1 MTARFGD
8 LIQGYLAG
16 GLSLVPCG
24 KDKRPTVKWK
34 EFQTRQPTIIEL
46 RHWLAE
52 GAQSFAA
59 IGGQV
64 SGGLEIIDFDDNP
77 QAKPLAY
84 AAVDLFEAWREEVG
98 SLVEQYKLVVQR
110 TGGGGFQVAY
120 RCPTPDPNQKLAW
133 VQDETQEQ
141 GRSIAI
147 ETRGEGGYAIV
158 APSLHPSG
166 NRYRMIYGDFAD
178 VPVIPQEIRN
188 RLLDAARALDLMP
201 YTVQELVT
209 AKQEKKHTTRQD
221 DSEQVSVIDTFNA
234 NHKIGD
240 ILARYGYTRGGH
252 GRYSRPGKEESLGV
266 AILDTD
272 NVSFHWSSNDPLHKT
287 NASGKPLPV
296 DPFDVHV
303 VMEHKGNVREATKD
317 AAAKLGIKRKI
328 HTNGNHK
335 TEDAPDWAVEPA
347 TGDKS
352 TLPKS
357 DQNSTEEKK
366 NKETGKAFLLTEGI
380 SDEGNAHCLNQLYA
394 NRFLYTDALG
404 WLHYTGQH
412 WTAKGADAA
421 VNRAIVDTLA
431 ARIKA
436 ALKDDPE
443 KHEKLIKFCIPN
455 KGRVQG
461 AMYLLQ
467 SLVAADIDE
476 FDAEPDLLNCKNGV
490 VDLRTGVLVPHNPT
504 QRFTHCTNVDYKP
517 NADSAPFLNWIIDA
531 VEGGKETVSWLQ
543 MAIGYS
549 LTGHTREE
557 VLFYLYG
564 PPRSGKGTLTEMLL
578 ALLGGTLAKE
588 VNFGTFTAQRTGD
601 SQNFDLAP
609 LKPCR
614 MVMASESNQYER
626 FNEAKV
632 KMLTGGNEVYC
643 AFKHQ
648 THFGYRPQYKIW
660 LSSNQTVNADP
671 DDDAVWGRLRV
682 IVFPYSHLGS
692 EDKTLKHGM
701 RSTVVLE
708 GALTWA
714 VEGAKLWYSLG
725 KAGLPELAT
734 SARAKDEHR
743 SELDN
748 VQAWIEEHCEQSDT
762 FCSNATLYQS
772 YEDWC
777 KYRGVEPKKQKGF
790 SQALIRKGYTNKI
803 AKNEGKMI
811 RGFMG
816 LRVL

>member
-1 MTARFGD
+1 MSK
-8 LIQGYLAG
+8 Q
-16 GLSLVPCG
+16 
-24 KDKRPTVKWK
+24 
-34 EFQTRQPTIIEL
+34 
-46 RHWLAE
+46 
-52 GAQSFAA
+52 
-59 IGGQV
+59 
-64 SGGLEIIDFDDNP
+64 EIIDRIRSNFPQELQELDQWVCWKYEQRKGEDKPTKVPYDALRPGDRAESDNP
-77 QAKPLAY
+77 STWATFDRACHAYLKGNYDGIGFVFSEHDPYAGVDFDKCIQAGIVRADRAEQVNALASYSEKSPSGTGIHTFVRGVIPGERRKSVQHNIEMYDDRRIFTVTGDILPDSPKTINYRQPQLKSLY
-84 AAVDLFEAWREEVG
+84 AALFP
-98 SLVEQYKLVVQR
+98 VEQR
-110 TGGGGFQVAY
+110 
-120 RCPTPDPNQKLAW
+120 P
-133 VQDETQEQ
+133 
-141 GRSIAI
+141 
-147 ETRGEGGYAIV
+147 
-158 APSLHPSG
+158 AP
-166 NRYRMIYGDFAD
+166 AQ
-178 VPVIPQEIRN
+178 PVSV
-188 RLLDAARALDLMP
+188 DDRALLDLMFASRNGASIQALWDGNTAGHNSDDSSADLALCNYLAFWTGADP
-201 YTVQELVT
+201 ERMDRLFRQSRLYRDKWDRKDYRQRTIHKAIASCSEVYTPRATKPATNGYHKPAEPPEWAAEPPDEMKAT
-209 AKQEKKHTTRQD
+209 PPTTRQ
-221 DSEQVSVIDTFNA
+221 QI
-234 NHKIGD
+234 
-240 ILARYGYTRGGH
+240 
-252 GRYSRPGKEESLGV
+252 
-266 AILDTD
+266 
-272 NVSFHWSSNDPLHKT
+272 
-287 NASGKPLPV
+287 
-296 DPFDVHV
+296 
-303 VMEHKGNVREATKD
+303 KD
-317 AAAKLGIKRKI
+317 
-328 HTNGNHK
+328 
-335 TEDAPDWAVEPA
+335 
-347 TGDKS
+347 
-352 TLPKS
+352 
-357 DQNSTEEKK
+357 
-366 NKETGKAFLLTEGI
+366 ETYLLTEGI
-380 SDEGNAHCLNQLYA
+380 SDEGNAHCLNQLYED
-394 NRFLYTDALG
+394 RFLYTEALG

-412 WTAKGADAA
+412 WTSKGADAA

-490 VDLRTGVLVPHNPT
+490 VDLRTGVLSPHNPA
-504 QRFTHCTNVDYKP
+504 QRFTHCTNVDYNP
-517 NADSAPFLNWIIDA
+517 TADPAPFLNWITGA

-557 VLFYLYG
+557 ILFYLYG

-614 MVMASESNQYER
+614 MVMASESNAYER

-682 IVFPYSHLGS
+682 IVFPYSHLGT
-692 EDKTLKHGM
+692 EDKTLKHEM
-701 RSTVVLE
+701 RSAAVLE
-708 GALTWA
+708 GALAWA
-714 VEGAKLWYSLG
+714 VAGAQKWYALG

-734 SARAKDEHR
+734 SATAKNEHR
-743 SELDN
+743 AELDN
-748 VQAWIEEHCEQSDT
+748 VQAWIEESCEQTDV
-762 FCSNATLYQS
+762 FCSSATLYQS

-777 KYRGVEPKKQKGF
+777 KHRGIEPKKQKGF
-790 SQALIRKGYTNKI
+790 SQALIRKGFNFKFAKI
-803 AKNEGKMI
+803 EGRVI